1 MGKILVEICQLVARF
16 VWVLATMIL
25 PPLGSV
31 LIGLEDNPWIAFGLG
46 VPFVLLVFFTR
57 KELRFIVTMSA
68 GFQVAGGLLSS
79 DFRLVAAAS
88 FLIACSWAIWFFR
101 DRFRETRPDGDNRPT
116 VVPGS
121 PR

>member
-1 MGKILVEICQLVARF
+1 MGKILVQICLLVARL
-16 VWVLATMIL
+16 VWILATTLL

-31 LIGLEDNPWIAFGLG
+31 LIGLDDNPWTAFGLG

-79 DFRLVAAAS
+79 DFRLVAAAA
-88 FLIACSWAIWFFR
+88 FLIACNWTIWFFR
-101 DRFRETRPDGDNRPT
+101 GRFGETLPDGDNRPT